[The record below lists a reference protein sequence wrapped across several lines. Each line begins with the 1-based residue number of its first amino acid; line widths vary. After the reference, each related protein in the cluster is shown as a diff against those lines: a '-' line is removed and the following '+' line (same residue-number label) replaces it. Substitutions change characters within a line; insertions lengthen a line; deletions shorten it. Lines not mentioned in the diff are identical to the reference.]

1 MTKLQS
7 TGSTFKLLKDP
18 YVMLAF
24 FVLLVASTVT
34 AVVETG
40 MPIWMMKT
48 MRIEKWQYGSYQLI
62 NLKKEHTS
70 PRVFEKGNWQG

>member
-7 TGSTFKLLKDP
+7 TGSTFELLKDP

-34 AVVETG
+34 AVMETG

-48 MRIEKWQYGSYQLI
+48 MRIEKWQYGRLI
-62 NLKKEHTS
+62 N
-70 PRVFEKGNWQG
+70 